1 MQICNLSPN
10 GFPDK
15 DTRENNEKTNKQKR
29 AKVVKKEADE
39 IIRILRKIDNCC
51 GEAIVYD

>member
-1 MQICNLSPN
+1 MQECTLETN

-15 DTRENNEKTNKQKR
+15 KAGESNEKTNKQKKAR
-29 AKVVKKEADE
+29 IVKTETEE
-39 IIRILRKIDNCC
+39 IIRILKKIDNCC